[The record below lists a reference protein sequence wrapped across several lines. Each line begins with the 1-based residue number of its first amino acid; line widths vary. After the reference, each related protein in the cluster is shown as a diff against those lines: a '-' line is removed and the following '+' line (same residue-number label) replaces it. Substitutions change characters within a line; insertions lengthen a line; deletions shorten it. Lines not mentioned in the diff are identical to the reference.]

1 MNASQKFKFIEQN
14 LSNMLVMITAS
25 KEFARYV
32 YYLDDNPLD
41 TEKSDVTVDLID
53 SGNIILDLFDE
64 TILTEAQIK
73 IFFNPFDGSLETQPL
88 GYDIFTLDIV
98 MPKRYWRLKGLGQ
111 FRAYRIA
118 YEIAQKIDGKNV
130 AGIGKVEITK
140 YRTFKTSEGK
150 YCGLTLF
157 IRANSIT
164 N

>member
-14 LSNMLVMITAS
+14 LSNMLVMIMSS
-25 KEFARYV
+25 KAFARYI

-41 TEKSDVTVDLID
+41 TAKPDVDVDLID
-53 SGNIILDLFDE
+53 SGNIIVDLFDE
-64 TILTEAQIK
+64 NILSEGQVSV
-73 IFFNPFDGSLETQPL
+73 FFNPFDGSLETSPL

-98 MPKRYWRLKGLGQ
+98 VPKKYWILKGSGH

-118 YEIAQKIDGKNV
+118 YEIAQKIDGKNI
-130 AGIGKVEITK
+130 AGIGKIEIIK
-140 YRTFKTSEGK
+140 YRTFKTTEGK

-157 IRANSIT
+157 IKANTIT